1 MLWIGIGIGI
11 GLCVGSGVGAPAATG
26 NLLVDGNPIL
36 VDTFPIVFS

>member
-1 MLWIGIGIGI
+1 MLWIGIGIG
-11 GLCVGSGVGAPAATG
+11 LCSGRVVSAPATLG

>member
-1 MLWIGIGIGI
+1 MLWIGIGIGLCI
-11 GLCVGSGVGAPAATG
+11 GGAGASGPAPTG